1 MTYLRSCLLGVLISL
16 STSYIILTLSIF
28 TENRSISGDELLHQ
42 LLIAIVMG
50 IIIGLATTIYVS
62 DKLSFTVATIIH
74 FTIVTLVVMSAGI
87 VGQWFDLNE
96 PSSIMKVFI
105 NEVIAYLII
114 WGIIYILMKREVE
127 QLNTLIQ
134 ERRRADEQYRSK

>member
-16 STSYIILTLSIF
+16 STSYIILTLSVF

-50 IIIGLATTIYVS
+50 IVIGLATTIYVV
-62 DKLSFTVATIIH
+62 DKLPFTIATIIH
-74 FTIVTLVVMSAGI
+74 FTVVTFVVMSAGI
-87 VGQWFDLNE
+87 VGQWFDFNE
-96 PSSIMKVFI
+96 PSSIIKVFI

-114 WGIIYILMKREVE
+114 WVVIYILMKQEVA
-127 QLNTLIQ
+127 QLNQLIQ
-134 ERRRADEQYRSK
+134 ERRREDEQHRS